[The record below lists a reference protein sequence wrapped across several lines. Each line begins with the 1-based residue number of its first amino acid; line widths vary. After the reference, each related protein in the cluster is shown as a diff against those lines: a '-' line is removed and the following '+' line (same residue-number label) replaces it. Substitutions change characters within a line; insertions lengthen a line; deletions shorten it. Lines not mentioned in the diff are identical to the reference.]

1 MKKLLSSLLL
11 LVVASTSVAHEM
23 VPTYPR
29 WEPSQFSDVLET
41 TVEIFNKRADVE
53 YYEISVFDRDW
64 KPVPFVTSYRVIQLK
79 YLGTASIEVFIK
91 KSDKIRAEYVCSRSK
106 LRKGSEARTAV
117 SSTICSRF
125 K

>member
-1 MKKLLSSLLL
+1 MRKSLSGLLL
-11 LVVASTSVAHEM
+11 IVLASTSFAHEM

-29 WEPSQFSDVLET
+29 WKPSQFGDVLKS

-53 YYEISVFDRDW
+53 YYEIAIFDRDW
-64 KPVPFVTSYRVIQLK
+64 KPVPFVTSYKVIQLQ
-79 YLGTASIEVFIK
+79 YLGTASIDVYIK
-91 KSDKIRAEYVCSRSK
+91 KADRSRAEYVCSRSK
-106 LRKGSEARTAV
+106 LRKGNETRTAV

>member
-1 MKKLLSSLLL
+1 MKKLLSGLLL
-11 LVVASTSVAHEM
+11 TVLASTSFAHEM

-29 WEPSQFSDVLET
+29 WVPSQFGDVLKS

-53 YYEISVFDRDW
+53 YYEIAIFDRDW
-64 KPVPFVTSYRVIQLK
+64 KPVPFVTSYKVIQLQ
-79 YLGTASIEVFIK
+79 YLGTASIDVYIK
-91 KSDKIRAEYVCSRSK
+91 KADRSRAEYVCSRSK
-106 LRKGSEARTAV
+106 LKKGSETRTAV